1 MSLTEYKSK
10 RSFARTPEPS
20 GDSKKKMRKDSI
32 VKPQPSKQQTKSL
45 SFVVQKHHASHL
57 HYDFRLE
64 MRGVLKSWAVPKG
77 PSMNPNDKRL
87 AMLVEDHP
95 FDYKDFE
102 GIIPEGNYG
111 AGVVIVW
118 DQGTYTIAENEE
130 PQAQQP
136 LGTNKIKKKNESE
149 RIKPTVKR
157 NVTSIQEQEKLL
169 IKNFY
174 AGRLRIKLNGK
185 KLKGAFVLI
194 RAPERGETSWLL
206 IKEKD
211 QFAKSI
217 DISKKDRSVISG
229 KSIDELRDSKD
240 ARKWISNRSAEK
252 KEELKA
258 SQEED
263 PEHFLIA
270 DEDERDYQQLM
281 AEGLEA
287 AKKKKRASM
296 PKNISPMLATSY
308 DKPFDDPEWIYEVK
322 WDGYRA
328 LAYINKRKAEL
339 KSRNNNSFNEKFF
352 PVYEAVR
359 HWPVNAVVDG
369 EVVLVNEEGLS
380 QFHQLEEW
388 KDVENGELV
397 YYVFDL
403 LWLNGYDLRHLP
415 LVERRNILQLLV
427 PEDSAI
433 RFSESFPERGT
444 EFFASAEKL
453 GIEGI
458 IAKKA
463 DSTYVANSRTRNWLK
478 IKTKKRHEVV
488 IAGYTLNE
496 GRKKDFSALIAGV
509 YNDKNELTF
518 IGQIGTGFTDKVKA
532 ELLKKMKPLEIKNV
546 PFKEE
551 PVINKPTQFRPKP
564 PKTEVHWLKPQLV
577 CEVSYQELKPGGIM
591 RHASFQG
598 MRTDKA
604 AEEVKGTE
612 S

>member
-10 RSFARTPEPS
+10 RSFKRTPEPS
-20 GDSKKKMRKDSI
+20 GDLKKKRRKEAKQKTDDSE
-32 VKPQPSKQQTKSL
+32 SYKSSL
-45 SFVVQKHHASHL
+45 CFVVQKHHASHL

-77 PSMNPNDKRL
+77 PSMNPGDKRL

-118 DQGTYTIAENEE
+118 DKGTYTLAGEDEKSALQIR
-130 PQAQQP
+130 
-136 LGTNKIKKKNESE
+136 TNKTGKEGASE
-149 RIKPTVKR
+149 RTNSPRTRKKIDIR
-157 NVTSIQEQEKLL
+157 AQEKEL
-169 IKNFY
+169 IKNFFS
-174 AGRLRIKLNGK
+174 GRLRIKLNGS
-185 KLKGAFVLI
+185 KLKGVFTLL
-194 RAPERGETSWLL
+194 RAPERGESSWLL

-211 QFAKSI
+211 QYAKST
-217 DISKKDRSVISG
+217 DISKKDRSVVSG
-229 KSIDELRDSKD
+229 KSIEELRESKN
-240 ARKWISNRSAEK
+240 AKKWISNRSAEK
-252 KEELKA
+252 KHK
-258 SQEED
+258 SKKSDEED
-263 PEHFLIA
+263 VHDFLIA

-281 AEGLEA
+281 AEALEGL
-287 AKKKKRASM
+287 KKKKRAPM
-296 PKNISPMLATSY
+296 PKNILPMLATSHGQ
-308 DKPFDDPEWIYEVK
+308 PFDDPEWIYEVK

-328 LAYINKRKAEL
+328 LAYMNKGKAEL
-339 KSRNNNSFNEKFF
+339 KSRNNNSFNEKFI

-388 KDVENGELV
+388 KDVEDGELV

-415 LVERRNILQLLV
+415 LVERRNVLQMLV
-427 PEDSAI
+427 PEDSPI
-433 RFSESFPERGT
+433 RFSESFAVRGT

-463 DSTYVANSRTRNWLK
+463 DSTYVADTRTRNWLK

-509 YNDKNELTF
+509 FNNKNELIF
-518 IGQIGTGFTDKVKA
+518 IGQIGTGFTDKAKA
-532 ELLKKMKPLEIKNV
+532 ELLRKMKPLEIKHP

-564 PKTEVHWLKPQLV
+564 PKTEVHWLKPALV

-604 AEEVKGTE
+604 AEEVKGVE
-612 S
+612 A

>member
-1 MSLTEYKSK
+1 
-10 RSFARTPEPS
+10 
-20 GDSKKKMRKDSI
+20 MRKDSI